1 MDNGATCSLCAVYE
15 HDMDVLFMQGVLSD
29 NGFLSLF
36 LNKTDWC
43 DKNLKAIHAELS
55 NTELNLGETD
65 ITVILDDGLDK
76 YALLI
81 EDKIDAIAQP
91 EQHQRYVKRGDKA
104 VKNGVYKD
112 YKVFIICP
120 EKYYRSN
127 DEAKKYEHYV
137 SYEECA
143 EYFRGK
149 ADVMSDLRYQE
160 IMQALEK
167 AKRPSNVTI
176 VDAAN
181 AFFKQY
187 CEYQREHFPALD
199 IRTKE
204 TSNGYWVDYRTSFP
218 YESIVLVHKMPN
230 GCVDLTFDKSRE
242 KLPILENICE
252 WLNAHGLP
260 ELCAQPAGKST
271 VLRINVPKLYYR
283 TGFDKIPKEDIDKCF
298 EAIVKL
304 TDVAKFLKNIQAFLD
319 ECFT

>member
-15 HDMDVLFMQGVLSD
+15 HDMDVLFMQGMLSD
-29 NGFLSLF
+29 NGFLALF
-36 LNKTDWC
+36 LNKTDWR
-43 DKNLKAIHAELS
+43 DTKLKAVHAELS
-55 NTELNLGETD
+55 NTEMNLGETD

-112 YKVFIICP
+112 YKVFIVCP
-120 EKYYRSN
+120 EKYYSSN
-127 DEAKKYEHYV
+127 DEAKKYEYYV

-143 EYFRGK
+143 EYFEGK
-149 ADVMSDLRYQE
+149 TDVMSNLRYQE

-167 AKRPSNVTI
+167 AKRTSNVTI
-176 VDAAN
+176 VDEAN
-181 AFFKQY
+181 AFFRQY
-187 CEYQREHFPALD
+187 CEYQREHFPSLD

-204 TSNGYWVDYRTSFP
+204 TSNGYWVDYRTCFP

-230 GCVDLTFDKSRE
+230 GCVDLTFDKSKE
-242 KLPILENICE
+242 KLPILENICG
-252 WLNAHGLP
+252 WFNAHALP

-283 TGFDKIPKEDIDKCF
+283 NGFDKIPKEDIDKCF

-304 TDVAKFLKNIQAFLD
+304 VDVTKFLKNIQDFI
-319 ECFT
+319 